1 MQRPTL
7 LAVATAFIA
16 VAVLTT
22 AAPADAAPSQPS
34 PPAHVAVTGQDDSAT
49 VTWSAGP
56 PVRRAHV
63 TGYTV
68 SVTPTARHRHH
79 STETVGPRTFS
90 ARFGHLAEA
99 TTYTFTVRAKSGR
112 TLSAPVSVRYT
123 RPAAHVE
130 SLYAINEAGA
140 LVRRPVAGGTW
151 QTITG
156 SGSGYAVDGAG
167 TAYVASADGRTITAY
182 PESGGS
188 KVVATGVSVA
198 GRALLADDAGDLFFT
213 QSWSI
218 IELPHGS
225 ATTRTVGPG
234 DVVAVSPNGW
244 LTAQTKS
251 AAVLVYDPSGVWQS
265 IPGGVYN
272 YLVALG
278 VDTSGNVYIRNRSTG
293 GSGYFSVDVAPSG
306 SSSLTSLLEP
316 DGVVALSR
324 TDVLSALR
332 TTTWCAAPSR
342 ASGSCTPDTR
352 VSSLWQ
358 RTASGSVTTV
368 PISGLDI
375 GSDAEAAADSAGD
388 VFVSPTDGPN
398 TGLVRVPAS
407 GGAVEQLD
415 TATYDELSVH

>member
-34 PPAHVAVTGQDDSAT
+34 APAHVAVTGQDDSAT

-79 STETVGPRTFS
+79 STQTVGPRTFS

-112 TLSAPVSVRYT
+112 AVSAPVSVRYT
-123 RPAAHVE
+123 RPDAHVE

-140 LVRRPVAGGTW
+140 LVGRPVAGGTW

-156 SGSGYAVDGAG
+156 SGSGTPSTERGPPTSPAPTG
-167 TAYVASADGRTITAY
+167 THITAY

-234 DVVAVSPNGW
+234 DVVAVSPNGGS
-244 LTAQTKS
+244 LRRPRVRPFSCTTRPVS
-251 AAVLVYDPSGVWQS
+251 AEH
-265 IPGGVYN
+265 PGWCLQLPGRPR
-272 YLVALG
+272 
-278 VDTSGNVYIRNRSTG
+278 VDTSGNVYIRTG
-293 GSGYFSVDVAPSG
+293 RRAGAA
-306 SSSLTSLLEP
+306 TS
-316 DGVVALSR
+316 R
-324 TDVLSALR
+324 WT
-332 TTTWCAAPSR
+332 
-342 ASGSCTPDTR
+342 
-352 VSSLWQ
+352 
-358 RTASGSVTTV
+358 
-368 PISGLDI
+368 
-375 GSDAEAAADSAGD
+375 
-388 VFVSPTDGPN
+388 SPRRDRRP
-398 TGLVRVPAS
+398 
-407 GGAVEQLD
+407 
-415 TATYDELSVH
+415 